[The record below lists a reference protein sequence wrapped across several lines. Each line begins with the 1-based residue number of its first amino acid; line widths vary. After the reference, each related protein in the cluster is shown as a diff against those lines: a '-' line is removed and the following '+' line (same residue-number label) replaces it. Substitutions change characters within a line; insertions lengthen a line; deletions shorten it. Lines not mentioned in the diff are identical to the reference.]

1 MSDNYNSSRHKT
13 GDKKRK
19 QEYAGDSR
27 KKSSKGNKYSYN
39 IDEYPELKYTVEH
52 FESYT
57 SYTPKNSSPSSSASK
72 SWGDIME
79 DEDRRQNERSRSQ
92 GNRSNRARRKMP
104 LSEVNSNSNQ
114 FSKRYEHVKSRA
126 IAKPIET
133 NEKRLATRQRQIDI
147 GKNTEGYRKYVA
159 EVTRRER
166 TKDHPWTP
174 DKFTVCSTRSWS
186 GIMRIWRRK
195 LHFWDPPSVVA
206 QNENSF
212 CNIPSSPVDDV
223 FQERHIDDSMET
235 DDCHSENSSQTS
247 SNEDSQHGYHDG
259 LANIPEEEF
268 LFGKYEFAEEEN
280 FNIPVV

>member
-27 KKSSKGNKYSYN
+27 KKSSRGNKYSYN

-92 GNRSNRARRKMP
+92 GNRSEARRKMP
-104 LSEVNSNSNQ
+104 LSEVNSNQ
-114 FSKRYEHVKSRA
+114 FPKRYEHVKSRA

-133 NEKRLATRQRQIDI
+133 DEKRLSTRQRQIDI

-174 DKFTVCSTRSWS
+174 NKFTVCSTRSWS

-195 LHFWDPPSVVA
+195 LHFWDPPSLVA

-223 FQERHIDDSMET
+223 FQKRHIDDSMET

-247 SNEDSQHGYHDG
+247 SNEDSQRGYHDG

-268 LFGKYEFAEEEN
+268 LFGKYEFAENEN
-280 FNIPVV
+280 FNIHVA